1 MKETFALYLWWP
13 PNAYPGCAAGL
24 EEVGPMSRTPGV
36 QGATVAPGDHVCG
49 FYYGEPERD
58 EILLP
63 FLRNGL
69 AAGDKCVA
77 VVDSTRP
84 AELLERIGAD
94 PTSVASG
101 QVEFYDSAETY
112 LRTGSFDPESM
123 ISFWEERARVTS
135 AEGRFGFARVVG
147 EMSWLERVAPPR
159 ELVVRYE
166 TWADGFAARYPH
178 AVLCLYDLRRLG
190 SGILLDLLRTHPKL
204 LLGGLVLENPHHI
217 TGDEFAAV
225 QR

>member
-1 MKETFALYLWWP
+1 MTQQLDV
-13 PNAYPGCAAGL
+13 PGLTPAA
-24 EEVGPMSRTPGV
+24 
-36 QGATVAPGDHVCG
+36 GDHVCG
-49 FYYGEPERD
+49 FYYGEAERD
-58 EILLP
+58 AILLP

-84 AELLERIGAD
+84 EDLIERLGAGPEL
-94 PTSVASG
+94 VASG
-101 QVEFYDSAETY
+101 QLEFYDSAQTY
-112 LRTGSFDPESM
+112 LRTGSFHPELM
-123 ISFWEERARVTS
+123 ISFWEERALATS
-135 AEGRFGFARVVG
+135 VAGQFGFARVVG
-147 EMSWLERVAPPR
+147 EMSWLERVPPQR

-178 AVLCLYDLRRLG
+178 AVLCLYDLCRLG

-217 TGDEFAAV
+217 SGDEFAAA
-225 QR
+225 QA

>member
-1 MKETFALYLWWP
+1 MTTESGALGTAL
-13 PNAYPGCAAGL
+13 AA
-24 EEVGPMSRTPGV
+24 
-36 QGATVAPGDHVCG
+36 GDHVCG
-49 FYYGEPERD
+49 FYYGEQERD
-58 EILLP
+58 SILLP

-69 AAGDKCVA
+69 QAGDKCVA

-84 AELLERIGAD
+84 AELLERIGAGPD
-94 PTSVASG
+94 RVASG

-112 LRTGSFDPESM
+112 LRTGSFHPELM
-123 ISFWEERARVTS
+123 ISFWEERARAAT
-135 AEGRFGFARVVG
+135 EDGRFGFARVVG

-159 ELVVRYE
+159 ESVVRYE

-217 TGDEFAAV
+217 TGDEFAAA
-225 QR
+225 RG